1 MKKKLDGIEDYYP
14 VRYPGYVM
22 LRASV
27 NAEWKHYVTLTVGS
41 ENLLDY
47 RPGNLDIAAG
57 FTSGRSWYAAL
68 ALRFY

>member
-1 MKKKLDGIEDYYP
+1 
-14 VRYPGYVM
+14 M

-47 RPGNLDIAAG
+47 RPPYINVNTVASG